1 MKRPYFTGINGFED
15 NSTLVLFQC
24 FRKPQESSQ
33 RAARIA
39 SNGLSDTPP

>member
-1 MKRPYFTGINGFED
+1 MKRPYFIDINGFND
-15 NSTLVLFQC
+15 NPTLVLFQC